1 MVGPTHHLLAGSNYL
16 TADAAAL
23 VVPHWPLRRL
33 VQIVFIIILPDQA
46 VAHEIILNYQR
57 LLPLNLSSLLLV
69 SIV

>member
-1 MVGPTHHLLAGSNYL
+1 MVGPTHHLLAGSNYI

-46 VAHEIILNYQR
+46 VAHEIILNY
-57 LLPLNLSSLLLV
+57 
-69 SIV
+69 